1 MLFYKIFDLFGKNWT
16 LFSDLKAILAVG
28 FIKKEKGPKSLNKV
42 QFLPNKS
49 KNLIKQHQYGIIQEI
64 F

>member
-1 MLFYKIFDLFGKNWT
+1 MRFFDLLGKNWT

-28 FIKKEKGPKSLNKV
+28 FIKKEKGPKSQNKV
-42 QFLPNKS
+42 QFSPNKS
-49 KNLIKQHQYGIIQEI
+49 KNLIKQHQYGIIKEN